1 MSFKDY
7 CRRVLNEETD
17 IISLKAK
24 SDAKKEVL
32 NIKAI
37 MSGRIKAVKSIN
49 GIKC

>member
-24 SDAKKEVL
+24 SDAKKR
-32 NIKAI
+32 
-37 MSGRIKAVKSIN
+37 GD
-49 GIKC
+49 